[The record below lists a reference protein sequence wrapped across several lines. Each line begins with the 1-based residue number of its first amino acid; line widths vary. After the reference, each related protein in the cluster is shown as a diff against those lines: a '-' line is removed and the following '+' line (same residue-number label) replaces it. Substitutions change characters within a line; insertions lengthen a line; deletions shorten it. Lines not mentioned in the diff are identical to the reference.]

1 MNSKAMRGTFRSF
14 EKQLCHK
21 VCFTRIICVDDL
33 RSFSE
38 LLSEYLEKISKRKK
52 KEKYR
57 NGPKEIRSCLIEILI
72 EHDFFDISLTGRH

>member
-21 VCFTRIICVDDL
+21 VCFTRIICVDDFS
-33 RSFSE
+33 SFSE

-52 KEKYR
+52 KKNTEMDPKKYAAV
-57 NGPKEIRSCLIEILI
+57 
-72 EHDFFDISLTGRH
+72 